1 MIEPLKDNV
10 VIKPTKASETT
21 PGGIILL
28 GRAQDEPKFGVVDSV
43 GPNVEALKPG
53 DTILLPGWDDIEM
66 EIDGKKYIVLA
77 EKAICVRI
85 TPR

>member
-10 VIKPTKASETT
+10 VIKPAKASETT
-21 PGGIILL
+21 PGGIILPD
-28 GRAQDEPKFGVVDSV
+28 RVQSAPKFGVVDSV
-43 GPNVEALKPG
+43 GPNVVTLKPG
-53 DTILLPGWDDIEM
+53 DTVLLPGWDDIEM
-66 EIDGKKYIVLA
+66 EINGEKYVVLA